1 MNTKEYQR
9 EAIKFATF
17 GEEMENEYLALGL
30 SGEVGEVL
38 NKLKKVIR
46 DNGGQ
51 LTEDAARHIA
61 LEIGDVLWYVATIAQ
76 AQKIELSFDTHEK
89 ENVSLQGAIKFGM
102 ELQYQSF
109 RVSDDLVGDRPC
121 YPPNRLFT
129 ICSWLEIMSNYAGYT
144 LEEVADMN
152 IQKLTDRKN
161 RGKIGGSGDDR

>member
-1 MNTKEYQR
+1 MNIKEYQK

-17 GEEMENEYLALGL
+17 GNKMENEYLALGL

-46 DNGGQ
+46 DDDGQ
-51 LTEDAARHIA
+51 LMEDAARHIA
-61 LEIGDVLWYVATIAQ
+61 LEVGDVLWYVVTIAHKE
-76 AQKIELSFDTHEK
+76 KIRLLFTPHK
-89 ENVSLQGAIKFGM
+89 KKNVPLKDAITFGM
-102 ELQYQSF
+102 EVMYQSF
-109 RVSDDLVGDRPC
+109 RTSDDLVDGRLSF
-121 YPPNRLFT
+121 PPNRLLV
-129 ICSWLEIMSNYAGYT
+129 ICSALELLSNFAGYT